1 MNKKKYCFDIDGTIC
16 STDCDYKDAIPFNDV
31 IDRINNLFK
40 TGNKIILF
48 TSRGTKS
55 GKDWYEFTKNQV
67 ANWGLKYHKLIM
79 GKPQADI
86 FIDDRAINITDWR
99 SKNKLDADLNKD

>member
-16 STDCDYKDAIPFNDV
+16 TTNCDYKDAIPFDDV
-31 IDRINNLFK
+31 INRINKLFK
-40 TGNKIILF
+40 TGNKITLF

-55 GKDWYEFTKNQV
+55 GKDWYDYTKKQV
-67 ANWGLKYHKLIM
+67 DEWGVKYHELIM

-86 FIDDRAINITDWR
+86 FIDDRAINIVDWR
-99 SKNKLDADLNKD
+99 ENTKSDSNYLKD